1 MQSDRTSVLF
11 GACKVPPK
19 QMQTSAKKQEQTS
32 DHPQSRPSGHKPALL
47 PHSGSAA
54 RMHAA
59 SRSLAEE
66 PPSLVRRQQRAPVP
80 KTVEAP
86 RKDTKKRGQELH
98 TERERGS
105 LPQEERAVMP
115 YYDDAGFGDDVPY
128 DAVADTSSAAA
139 SNKPMPY
146 AAEPAERELVHDTW
160 RRPGPVAMKAPLEIP
175 VVGSMATQLEATRA
189 QLKRAVGGKLV
200 DPVEEDADAEAPE
213 AQPASTF
220 TQGLADTW
228 RAASQVSLTSR
239 ATGSAY
245 HSTQEEDQWAA
256 AADPAAAAASKK
268 PPRAPASP
276 AASVACTRRGRRK
289 RSAAEMESEDEE
301 DAYLSKLAVAEH
313 SGSEDPSG
321 SSLEENDVVAA

>member
-1 MQSDRTSVLF
+1 
-11 GACKVPPK
+11 
-19 QMQTSAKKQEQTS
+19 
-32 DHPQSRPSGHKPALL
+32 
-47 PHSGSAA
+47 
-54 RMHAA
+54 
-59 SRSLAEE
+59 
-66 PPSLVRRQQRAPVP
+66 
-80 KTVEAP
+80 
-86 RKDTKKRGQELH
+86 
-98 TERERGS
+98 
-105 LPQEERAVMP
+105 MP

-128 DAVADTSSAAA
+128 DAVADTSLAAA

-146 AAEPAERELVHDTW
+146 ATEPAERELVHDTW
-160 RRPGPVAMKAPLEIP
+160 RRPGTVVMKAPLEIP
-175 VVGSMATQLEATRA
+175 VVGSMATKLEATRS

-213 AQPASTF
+213 TQPAATF

-256 AADPAAAAASKK
+256 AAAPAAAAAGKK

-276 AASVACTRRGRRK
+276 AATSVTRTRRGRKK
-289 RSAAEMESEDEE
+289 RSAAEMESEDDE
-301 DAYLSKLAVAEH
+301 DAYLSKLAAAEH